1 MTSCELLAVFSG
13 GLFSIQSLPSH
24 SPLGCTGRAARGSA
38 VRRRAPHAVQC
49 PPRAALRG
57 GHLDSQSR
65 SGTYDAPG
73 DEPLHAPCVQ
83 YDSSARLPHACRLD
97 RFDQRVRLP
106 SAMPED
112 DFNVSACQN
121 GRRAL
126 WRGWVAVLA
135 GRQGIVLWL
144 PLPVRHTFLSVLR
157 PQTRRRLTCTLA
169 ALLQHAQRLMLGLS
183 CPARLYGC
191 LLNPTAFSP
200 MQRRAGRAFPGDL
213 RNEPVELKPKLACS
227 ATYSRNLGIQ
237 VTPVSS
243 VGRAAVMARV
253 RLS

>member
-83 YDSSARLPHACRLD
+83 YDSSARLPHACHFRQIRPARAPPLRYARGRFQCVCLSKWEARALAWLGSCIGRASRYSTLASIARAPHVSISTQATNPEAPDSYAGRLAAT
-97 RFDQRVRLP
+97 RAAPHARPQLP
-106 SAMPED
+106 S
-112 DFNVSACQN
+112 SS
-121 GRRAL
+121 
-126 WRGWVAVLA
+126 
-135 GRQGIVLWL
+135 IWL
-144 PLPVRHTFLSVLR
+144 H
-157 PQTRRRLTCTLA
+157 
-169 ALLQHAQRLMLGLS
+169 
-183 CPARLYGC
+183 
-191 LLNPTAFSP
+191 
-200 MQRRAGRAFPGDL
+200 
-213 RNEPVELKPKLACS
+213 VELYRLFPD
-227 ATYSRNLGIQ
+227 
-237 VTPVSS
+237 
-243 VGRAAVMARV
+243 AAEGGP
-253 RLS
+253 RLSG